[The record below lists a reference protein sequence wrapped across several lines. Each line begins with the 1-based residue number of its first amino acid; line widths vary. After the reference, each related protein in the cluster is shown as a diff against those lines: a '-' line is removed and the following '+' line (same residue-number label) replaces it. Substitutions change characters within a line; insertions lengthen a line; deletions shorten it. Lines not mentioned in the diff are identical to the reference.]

1 VSDVELHVS
10 DDPVREAAE
19 LLAGAAARGGRI
31 ALAGGSTPRP
41 AYEQAAALQPDWSA
55 TDVFFGDERCV
66 PPEDPRSNYRM
77 VRAALL
83 ERLERTPGAVHRI
96 RGEAEPERAAYEYDG
111 IVRGMPLDVV
121 LLGVGPDGH
130 TASLFPNSPV
140 LEERDRLAVAV
151 PAADVAR
158 VTLTPP
164 ALEAAGLVV
173 FLAVGADKR
182 HAVTLAFGGGRDP
195 GTPAS
200 MIRSGG
206 GRTVALLDAAAAAGL
221 LG

>member
-1 VSDVELHVS
+1 MSDVELHVS

-66 PPEDPRSNYRM
+66 PPDDPRSNYRM
-77 VRAALL
+77 VREALL
-83 ERLERTPGAVHRI
+83 ERLERTPAAVHRV
-96 RGEAEPERAAYEYDG
+96 RGEVEPEPAAHEYDG
-111 IVRGMPLDVV
+111 IIRGMPLDVV

-130 TASLFPNSPV
+130 TASLLPNSPA

-151 PAADVAR
+151 QGADVWR

-164 ALEAAGLVV
+164 ALEAAPLVV
-173 FLAVGADKR
+173 FLAAGADKR
-182 HAVTLAFGGGRDP
+182 TAVTLAFGGGRDP

-200 MIRSGG
+200 MIRSAG
-206 GRTVALLDAAAAAGL
+206 GRTIALLDEAAAAGL